1 MAIVESVPMRRLLT
15 CLLLLSSLAI
25 SCSAPSEP
33 PPSSIQ
39 ALDRTRILAVES
51 NLKTDPELASAGIQV
66 SAKNYTVV
74 LTGRVTSK
82 EARQKAEDLAR
93 RVEGVTEVENKIEVV
108 PAP

>member
-1 MAIVESVPMRRLLT
+1 
-15 CLLLLSSLAI
+15 
-25 SCSAPSEP
+25 
-33 PPSSIQ
+33 
-39 ALDRTRILAVES
+39 VES